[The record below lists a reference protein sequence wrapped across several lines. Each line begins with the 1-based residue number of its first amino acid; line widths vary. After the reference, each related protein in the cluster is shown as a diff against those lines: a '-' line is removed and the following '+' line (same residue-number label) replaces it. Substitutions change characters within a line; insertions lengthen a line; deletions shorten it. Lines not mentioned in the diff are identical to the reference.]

1 MITALLVLAAA
12 AATPTP
18 KPVATPSIGILLAR
32 PGEEAPP
39 RGDSLADVAK
49 RIKLKLP
56 ANRPRVI
63 NNEAVKQLSEGVEL
77 TMTEAATGGAAGGF
91 RGSESG
97 DQRKKSIWQ
106 QRYRAAE
113 ERVRRLEA
121 DVKDLESRAN
131 RLEQEFYAHD
141 DPVYRDATI
150 KPAWDKSLTDLA
162 KTKADLE
169 NARKEPNEVLNAAR
183 RDGALPGWFRGL
195 DEAPRPANRR
205 ADQTVAPAPPPK
217 PAATHAARPPH
228 KVAPPN

>member
-12 AATPTP
+12 AAPAPT
-18 KPVATPSIGILLAR
+18 PVATPSIGILLAR
-32 PGEEAPP
+32 PGAEAPP

-56 ANRPRVI
+56 ANQPRVI

-77 TMTEAATGGAAGGF
+77 TMTSAATGGAGGGF
-91 RGSESG
+91 RGRDSG
-97 DQRKKSIWQ
+97 DERKKSIWQ
-106 QRYRAAE
+106 QRYRAAV

-121 DVKDLESRAN
+121 DVKNLESRAN

-141 DPVYRDATI
+141 DPVYRDSTI

-162 KTKADLE
+162 KAKTDLE
-169 NARKEPNEVLNAAR
+169 EARKEPNEVLNAGR

-195 DEAPRPANRR
+195 DEAPGPANRGGDE
-205 ADQTVAPAPPPK
+205 AAAPAPPPR
-217 PAATHAARPPH
+217 PVATPT
-228 KVAPPN
+228 APPRRGARGPS